1 MLRYITLRL
10 LGAIP
15 TMLLI
20 ITAAFFLMRVAPGGP
35 FASERALPPEI
46 EARILAHYKLDLPL
60 WQQYLDYLRHILVGD
75 FGPSFRVRDFTV
87 FELLKTGFPVSL
99 KLGVL
104 ALIVAAVFGI
114 AAGIAAAL
122 RQNTR
127 LDYLVMSSAMTGIAI
142 PNFVMAPLLTL
153 VLGVYL
159 SWLPVGGWNDG
170 ALRNMILP
178 ITALALPKIAYIA
191 RADCAEAIAAD
202 GAFYY
207 LVGSHALS
215 RGGELQPSRFFV
227 YRVPVDPAT
236 GAPSGAAVRSAGLR
250 NLIEGVAPLRAHAGQ
265 PIAAAGS
272 DGHGVNIEGLAVRDG
287 QLYVGFRGPVL
298 DGTAYLLRV
307 AAAPLFAG
315 QPADPRLLPIAL
327 GPGRGVRDLAA
338 VASGL
343 LVLAGPEA
351 DQGATFALFFW
362 DGSGARPRLLGELS
376 KGQEAKAKPEGLL
389 VLDEDAASY
398 RVLVFHDGARDG
410 APAAYRLPKAE

>member
-1 MLRYITLRL
+1 MLRYISLRL

-60 WQQYLDYLRHILVGD
+60 WKQYIDYLSHILVGD

-99 KLGVL
+99 KLGIF
-104 ALIVAAVFGI
+104 ALIIAAVFGI

-170 ALRNMILP
+170 AIRNMILP

-191 RADCAEAIAAD
+191 RLTRGSMVETLRADYVRTARAKGLRAR
-202 GAFYY
+202 
-207 LVGSHALS
+207 LVVLRHALKGALLPVVS
-215 RGGELQPSRFFV
+215 YLGPAAAAIITGSVVIESIFDLPGIGRYFIQGALNRDYTLVMGAVIV
-227 YRVPVDPAT
+227 Y
-236 GAPSGAAVRSAGLR
+236 AGLIISL
-250 NLIEGVAPLRAHAGQ
+250 N
-265 PIAAAGS
+265 
-272 DGHGVNIEGLAVRDG
+272 
-287 QLYVGFRGPVL
+287 
-298 DGTAYLLRV
+298 
-307 AAAPLFAG
+307 
-315 QPADPRLLPIAL
+315 
-327 GPGRGVRDLAA
+327 
-338 VASGL
+338 L
-343 LVLAGPEA
+343 LVDIAYG
-351 DQGATFALFFW
+351 F
-362 DGSGARPRLLGELS
+362 
-376 KGQEAKAKPEGLL
+376 
-389 VLDEDAASY
+389 LD
-398 RVLVFHDGARDG
+398 
-410 APAAYRLPKAE
+410 PKVRYDR